1 MTSTPDYGNWVS
13 ARRVVLPGVL
23 SVLVA
28 CLGFLY
34 WPVGLLALPVF
45 MACTYLA
52 YTRYLF
58 SSRGGNLQARIEAL
72 VLEHLAWDGAGRA
85 LDIGCGKGPLTI
97 ALAKTFPRAQV
108 TGIDRW
114 GAAWEYAQSVCEK
127 NARAEAVATRVTF
140 RRASAASLPFE
151 DGAFD
156 AAVSNLVFHEV
167 RGVAERTALLA
178 EALRVVKK
186 GGRFAFQD
194 LFLWKRAY
202 GDIETVLATLRS
214 SGLESVELIRTCEAP
229 FIPRAVRLP
238 FRVGTMAIICGTK

>member
-1 MTSTPDYGNWVS
+1 MTSTLDYGNWVS
-13 ARRVVLPGVL
+13 ARLVVLPGVL

-28 CLGFLY
+28 FLGFMY
-34 WPVGLLALPVF
+34 WPLGLLALPFLLVCLYF
-45 MACTYLA
+45 AHA
-52 YTRYLF
+52 RYLF
-58 SSRGGNLQARIEAL
+58 SSRVGNLQARIEAL

-85 LDIGCGKGPLTI
+85 LDIGCGKCPLTI

-114 GAAWEYAQSVCEK
+114 GAAWEYAQSVCER

-178 EALRVVKK
+178 EMLRVVKK

-202 GDIETVLATLRS
+202 GDSETVLATLRGW
-214 SGLESVELIRTCEAP
+214 GLKSVELIRTCEAP

-238 FRVGTMAIICGTK
+238 FMVGTMAIICGTK